1 MNVRSAETES
11 LAADQRKRPVSPA
24 YPHSEELVVYFVFS
38 PEWGRGH
45 RVYTEEDIQAAGG
58 IHGIE
63 QTLKQES
70 YWFIR
75 LGVIVGKAGQ
85 YGIGFNDSDIAQLPT
100 PPDSAWQIGRRNPA
114 FAKAHLEQQTFRS
127 AFQAVDRMLDSWKK
141 EEDGTIDA
149 YALKELKISSSR
161 VVSVTSALTVLPQ
174 VHEMVRIT
182 VMKYWYD
189 QTWSEPHLPEDD
201 LVLAEFTLQV
211 PLEVRR
217 SAGEDSVK
225 VEVMLLSSC

>member
-1 MNVRSAETES
+1 
-11 LAADQRKRPVSPA
+11 
-24 YPHSEELVVYFVFS
+24 
-38 PEWGRGH
+38 
-45 RVYTEEDIQAAGG
+45 
-58 IHGIE
+58 
-63 QTLKQES
+63 
-70 YWFIR
+70 
-75 LGVIVGKAGQ
+75 
-85 YGIGFNDSDIAQLPT
+85 
-100 PPDSAWQIGRRNPA
+100 
-114 FAKAHLEQQTFRS
+114 
-127 AFQAVDRMLDSWKK
+127 MLDSWKK
-141 EEDGTIDA
+141 EEDGAIDS

-161 VVSVTSALTVLPQ
+161 VVSVTNALTVLPQ

-189 QTWSEPHLPEDD
+189 QSWSEPHLPEED